1 MRAQAAGHC
10 WHVRVIVAAIA
21 CVALALLARTC
32 GLRSHAL
39 VSPHPRLLA
48 IPNAPG
54 FVFSVITGL
63 ADARAGDRP
72 RTPPLAE
79 GATDRAQQSEVRLG
93 MARSPA
99 RLCQL
104 LDVRQH
110 ACVSS
115 CLHPRR
121 ASARVIPLRQ
131 VADANLVRPCP
142 CSASLVRTRASPFEL
157 LPAVAAPAAAH
168 AAAALARAPAPRAPG
183 KRARPP
189 RALLALSR
197 PQPPRALED
206 TPELGTCSPSPR
218 HAGAVP
224 RAPLART
231 RQKKNKTAIK
241 IKKQNQNLKATRAPG
256 CALKAPVGT
265 FAMVLGGDTFGVS
278 NAFVMGVRSVPP
290 RAAAAAGRASFPWRG
305 IVDVMKSFIV
315 TSFCMQ

>member
-10 WHVRVIVAAIA
+10 WHVRAIVAAIA

-93 MARSPA
+93 MSRSPA

-115 CLHPRR
+115 RLHPRR

-142 CSASLVRTRASPFEL
+142 CSASLVRTRAYPFEL

-218 HAGAVP
+218 RAGAAP
-224 RAPLART
+224 RAPLARA
-231 RQKKNKTAIK
+231 RQKKKQNGNKN
-241 IKKQNQNLKATRAPG
+241 QNQNLKATRAPG

-265 FAMVLGGDTFGVS
+265 FDMVLGGDTFGVS
-278 NAFVMGVRSVPP
+278 NAFVMGVGSVPP
-290 RAAAAAGRASFPWRG
+290 RAASIWRRPAELLFHG
-305 IVDVMKSFIV
+305 AVLLM
-315 TSFCMQ
+315 

>member
-1 MRAQAAGHC
+1 MRLHAQQRRLADTRARTIAERKAWNNAYSNVAANGSKAAARRARLRLAWSREYGDRLRTEAHECVEKGMRAQAAGHC
-10 WHVRVIVAAIA
+10 WHVRAIVAAIA

-115 CLHPRR
+115 RLHPRH

-142 CSASLVRTRASPFEL
+142 CSASLVRTRAYPFEL

-218 HAGAVP
+218 RAGAAP

-231 RQKKNKTAIK
+231 RQY
-241 IKKQNQNLKATRAPG
+241 
-256 CALKAPVGT
+256 CV
-265 FAMVLGGDTFGVS
+265 
-278 NAFVMGVRSVPP
+278 
-290 RAAAAAGRASFPWRG
+290 
-305 IVDVMKSFIV
+305 
-315 TSFCMQ
+315 